1 MSQGQ
6 QLWWSISLGKRA
18 FVYKIWIMNRPECCF
33 TEIPKLR
40 VVLSN
45 SEKTESADCK
55 VYDWKSQL
63 RRLMICKPSIMAT
76 NLTIFADEADDLTL
90 CEVLITATGRRNL
103 QLYFV
108 FHSNI
113 FGCTFF
119 LVLKSSENV
128 NNTIEQNKGN
138 NYD

>member
-1 MSQGQ
+1 M
-6 QLWWSISLGKRA
+6 
-18 FVYKIWIMNRPECCF
+18 YKIWIMNRPGCCF

-63 RRLMICKPSIMAT
+63 RRLMICKPSVMAT

-103 QLYFV
+103 RLHFCLFY
-108 FHSNI
+108 SNS
-113 FGCTFF
+113 FGCTLF
-119 LVLKSSENV
+119 LVLKSSENM
-128 NNTIEQNKGN
+128 NNTRGKNKEN
-138 NYD
+138 KYN